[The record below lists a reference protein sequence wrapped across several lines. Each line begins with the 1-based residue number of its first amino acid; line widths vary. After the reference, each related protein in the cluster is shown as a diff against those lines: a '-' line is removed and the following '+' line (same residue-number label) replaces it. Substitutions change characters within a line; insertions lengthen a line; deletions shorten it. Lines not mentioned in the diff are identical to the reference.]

1 MGNINT
7 NQVIYVENLIFVRM
21 SPNRI
26 ADKRDDE

>member
-21 SPNRI
+21 PPNRI

>member
-21 SPNRI
+21 LPNRI